1 MAKQECS
8 ICGEEYRG
16 FGNNADP
23 INNGRCCEGCNATK
37 VIPARIKESLKTND
51 NTKPQN
57 SNTDGQT
64 NAGRRQKLW
73 ISG

>member
-23 INNGRCCEGCNATK
+23 INNGRCCDICDDIK
-37 VIPARIKESLKTND
+37 VIPARLKKAGFTLKVGGKIKSNNHND
-51 NTKPQN
+51 
-57 SNTDGQT
+57 D
-64 NAGRRQKLW
+64 
-73 ISG
+73 